1 MNIAFFKQTRRKKRL
16 TMVFIDKLTM
26 KNKYET
32 YKMVNESYFL
42 NAVDKRLF
50 NTYYRIN
57 VKVALWFKRMLALK
71 YQRKRIYDCDFD
83 LSLQQLR
90 PATTVS
96 LFHHDMLYKFS
107 IFDLMKII
115 KTALFYSDYL
125 FIETQV
131 PRNPYNGK
139 EFTYG
144 NFISMY
150 SFMSLIQ
157 MRVPIY
163 FELFRNCSF
172 CKERFIE
179 KNEPYIKMEIIKEY
193 CMNNDDIDQVY
204 GDIII
209 MLRNYRTNGLIIH
222 PEYPKKLVVETF
234 RTYLY
239 RHFVNFYSYNYT
251 LREKYKV
258 QNERGIQRFILK
270 NPTFGRIMY
279 SNKFCKK
286 IKQSSE
292 KNFRFYNLLSH
303 DIPDFTHF
311 SDLED
316 FNSRVLEPDTD
327 DEQNIPNH
335 FENVGYEGNQ
345 ETNGNETDGNETE
358 EDYTE
363 EDVSE
368 DEFDIILRNPGVLRD
383 LDNLVLRELNIIN
396 RQQNNES

>member
-1 MNIAFFKQTRRKKRL
+1 
-16 TMVFIDKLTM
+16 
-26 KNKYET
+26 
-32 YKMVNESYFL
+32 
-42 NAVDKRLF
+42 
-50 NTYYRIN
+50 
-57 VKVALWFKRMLALK
+57 
-71 YQRKRIYDCDFD
+71 
-83 LSLQQLR
+83 
-90 PATTVS
+90 
-96 LFHHDMLYKFS
+96 
-107 IFDLMKII
+107 
-115 KTALFYSDYL
+115 
-125 FIETQV
+125 
-131 PRNPYNGK
+131 
-139 EFTYG
+139 
-144 NFISMY
+144 MY
-150 SFMSLIQ
+150 SFMSSNQ

-179 KNEPYIKMEIIKEY
+179 KNEPYIKLEIIKEY
-193 CMNNDDIDQVY
+193 CMNNDDIDKVY

-258 QNERGIQRFILK
+258 QNERGIQRVILK

-303 DIPDFTHF
+303 DIPDFTNF
-311 SDLED
+311 SDLEE
-316 FNSRVLEPDTD
+316 FNLRDSEP
-327 DEQNIPNH
+327 NINHENEPNY
-335 FENVGYEGNQ
+335 FENVGYEGN
-345 ETNGNETDGNETE
+345 ETEGNETE
-358 EDYTE
+358 GNETE
-363 EDVSE
+363 GNETEGNETEDVSE
-368 DEFDIILRNPGVLRD
+368 DEFDIILRNPGVLQD

-396 RQQNNES
+396 SQQNNES